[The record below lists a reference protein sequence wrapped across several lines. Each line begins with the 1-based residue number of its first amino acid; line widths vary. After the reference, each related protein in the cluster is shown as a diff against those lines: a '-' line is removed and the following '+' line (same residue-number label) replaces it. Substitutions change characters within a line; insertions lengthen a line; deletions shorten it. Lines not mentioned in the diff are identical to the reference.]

1 MDNLNKRILVLFLTV
16 AISKCSAYEQS
27 YSEDTSEI
35 TRLLSETRSEYSEN
49 QFTYEIDEM
58 TKTAVLVK
66 VQNYNSEKITIPDE
80 VKGCK
85 IIKVADKAF
94 GDPVSKKWKQIILPD
109 SIIKIGERTFNFCTN
124 LESIKLP
131 CKLEKIGSECFF
143 CCSNLQKINIPDS
156 VNFIGESAFYS
167 CISLKKINIPKSL
180 KILENKLF
188 EHCISLNGIYIHE
201 NIEKI
206 SNNIFEKCSVN
217 LNLSKTKINKNNKFY
232 EIKNNCIV
240 NKKDD
245 SKVVKFS
252 VNDDTY
258 KNKIKIAKLLYQKMQ
273 DFLKMHENYSFK
285 NFEEAFQNFFST
297 STGLPK
303 TISNDEFE
311 KQSRNKVLLF
321 RGVRSQKFADN
332 FKSGKIFFATNLEN
346 ERGSGIYTTSN
357 LLHAQFWTF
366 PTDTDW
372 VSADYGDID
381 LENLSWADAIN
392 LVYERNLFSHGEVVK
407 MFLNDNAKILENTY
421 LLELKDIIYK
431 MYHEKFKNIAAFID
445 VTWPSQAVKDL
456 EVYRTK
462 EELLFH
468 NSGLLTKLLGYD
480 VLYEKEYKLEISVDK
495 NEDRREFLIVNPG
508 VLVIS
513 G

>member
-1 MDNLNKRILVLFLTV
+1 M
-16 AISKCSAYEQS
+16 
-27 YSEDTSEI
+27 
-35 TRLLSETRSEYSEN
+35 
-49 QFTYEIDEM
+49 
-58 TKTAVLVK
+58 
-66 VQNYNSEKITIPDE
+66 
-80 VKGCK
+80 
-85 IIKVADKAF
+85 
-94 GDPVSKKWKQIILPD
+94 
-109 SIIKIGERTFNFCTN
+109 
-124 LESIKLP
+124 
-131 CKLEKIGSECFF
+131 
-143 CCSNLQKINIPDS
+143 
-156 VNFIGESAFYS
+156 NFIGESAFYS

-188 EHCISLNGIYIHE
+188 EHCISLIGIYIHE

-206 SNNIFEKCSVN
+206 PNNIFENCSAN
-217 LNLSKTKINKNNKFY
+217 LNLSKTKINRNNKFY

-245 SKVVKFS
+245 SKVLKFS
-252 VNDDTY
+252 VNDDSY
-258 KNKIKIAKLLYQKMQ
+258 KNKIKIAKVLYQKMR

-285 NFEEAFQNFFST
+285 NFEEAFQNFFSN
-297 STGLPK
+297 SVGLPK
-303 TISNDEFE
+303 TISNNEFE
-311 KQSRNKVLLF
+311 KQSRNKILLF
-321 RGVRSQKFADN
+321 RGVRSQKFSDD
-332 FKSGKIFFATNLEN
+332 FKSGKMFFATNLEN

-366 PTDTDW
+366 PMDTDW
-372 VSADYGDID
+372 VSADYGDVD

-392 LVYERNLFSHGEVVK
+392 LAYERNLFSHGEVVK
-407 MFLNDNAKILENTY
+407 MFLNDNTKILENTY

-445 VTWPSQAVKDL
+445 VTWPSQAVKEL

-513 G
+513 D